1 MAREENTCSLVIGR
15 FRSIF
20 SLSRSAVAK
29 IAAQFYCRYI
39 MASFEGSFL
48 TVVSYIRGYH
58 VYKGESGWEPQLNE
72 ERILKREP
80 NNVKDTNAVAI
91 VRLREEAYHQ
101 ELSTQEHP
109 NTINKN
115 DEILGHI
122 PLRMSLFV
130 SKFLKRG
137 TNKGKTVVRG
147 KRVNRGAG
155 YGLEIPCQYIF
166 YGDTK
171 MSLPWLKSKLECL
184 GYNVL
189 ADNVVIPVTSA
200 CAR

>member
-1 MAREENTCSLVIGR
+1 MAVVRPRE
-15 FRSIF
+15 
-20 SLSRSAVAK
+20 
-29 IAAQFYCRYI
+29 Q
-39 MASFEGSFL
+39 
-48 TVVSYIRGYH
+48 
-58 VYKGESGWEPQLNE
+58 
-72 ERILKREP
+72 
-80 NNVKDTNAVAI
+80 
-91 VRLREEAYHQ
+91 AYHQ

-171 MSLPWLKSKLECL
+171 MSLPWLQC
-184 GYNVL
+184 

-200 CAR
+200 YASKCNRTWMTTKQTLKYGTVITVKSL